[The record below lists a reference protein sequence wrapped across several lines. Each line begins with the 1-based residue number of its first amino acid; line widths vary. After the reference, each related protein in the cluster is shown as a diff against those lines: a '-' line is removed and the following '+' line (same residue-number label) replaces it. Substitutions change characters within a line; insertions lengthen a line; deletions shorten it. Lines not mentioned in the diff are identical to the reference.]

1 VGYVV
6 GANESMG
13 LAGPIIMSRG
23 RGELSAVANT
33 PVSPISPDPLRL
45 AGTVMKVNID
55 VREVDLRH

>member
-1 VGYVV
+1 MGCVV

-33 PVSPISPDPLRL
+33 PVSSVSPNSLRL

-55 VREVDLRH
+55 AREVDLWH